1 MQINGPTTPLS
12 RDQDQCLVLCDVLE
26 NPFVLPN
33 NKRLECPSRLL
44 NKLGKLYMTPW
55 VALAVT
61 KHNVQFLVCR
71 QCERIQENAEP
82 ATNDAQ
88 FKASQRRLVDRTP
101 AYLDKATSCSGLAHK
116 QEGVSTRR
124 GGKGEMVCSS
134 AMLSRRK
141 KWSARAL

>member
-1 MQINGPTTPLS
+1 MQILL

-61 KHNVQFLVCR
+61 KRNVQFLVCR
-71 QCERIQENAEP
+71 QCERIQENTEP
-82 ATNDAQ
+82 TMNDTQ
-88 FKASQRRLVDRTP
+88 FKAPQRRLVDRTP
-101 AYLDKATSCSGLAHK
+101 GIFGQGNELLGACAQTASEKTSHAIYCYLL
-116 QEGVSTRR
+116 Q
-124 GGKGEMVCSS
+124 
-134 AMLSRRK
+134 
-141 KWSARAL
+141 